1 VSTCQEGDSSLN
13 HIAYTDG
20 ACSASIGGWAYTLN
34 DERSSGWLVGA
45 TNNQMELYA
54 IYMVI
59 EAADCDSTI
68 DLHTDSKLAIGWLV
82 HDWARSNPVIDQLVW
97 AIWLASDV
105 KQVRV
110 RYHKVKGHSDSE
122 GNILVDYLAQVAS
135 RNGFYR
141 CQELLK

>member
-1 VSTCQEGDSSLN
+1 M
-13 HIAYTDG
+13 A
-20 ACSASIGGWAYTLN
+20 
-34 DERSSGWLVGA
+34 WLVVPA
-45 TNNQMELYA
+45 YA
-54 IYMVI
+54 W
-59 EAADCDSTI
+59 EAASP
-68 DLHTDSKLAIGWLV
+68 ALV
-82 HDWARSNPVIDQLVW
+82 EAFGLPAVASQKASRVDQLVW